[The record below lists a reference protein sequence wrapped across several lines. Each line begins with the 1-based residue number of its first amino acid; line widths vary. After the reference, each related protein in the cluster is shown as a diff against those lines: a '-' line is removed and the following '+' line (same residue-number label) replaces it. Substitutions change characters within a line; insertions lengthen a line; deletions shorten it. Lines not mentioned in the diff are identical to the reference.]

1 MLKLLLCCFAIGTLL
16 SAAAD
21 TPGIQGDW
29 LGTLSFNGVN
39 LRLAFHFKEAAGN
52 LSATMDSLD
61 QGAKG
66 IPVDHV
72 SLKNGKLSLEIMA
85 LHASYTAKLDGNL
98 LKGTFIQGGASLPL
112 ELKQTDEPV
121 VLKRPQ
127 EPKPPLPYVAE
138 EVGYENGDVHLGGT
152 LTKPQGHG
160 PFPAVLLIT
169 GSGQQNRDE
178 EIFGHKPFFVIADY
192 LTRRGIAVLRVDD
205 RGIGKSTGDFRAST
219 TQDFAT
225 DVTAG
230 VNYLLSRSDIDKKHV
245 GLLGHSEGAVIAPMV
260 AAKMPQVAFIV
271 MLAGTAVPGDQVVA
285 DQTYKANILAGATPE
300 QAAQSREFEAKLLT
314 IDKTEADPQ
323 VREQKMLALAAGHP
337 KVEETIKQ
345 QMPAL
350 NSPWYRFFLSYEPRI
365 ALTKVK
371 CPVLALGGS
380 KDQQVDAPLNIPLIQ
395 AALAEGGNPDV
406 TAKIVP
412 GVNHLFQEATTGA
425 VSEYG
430 TIEQTMSPEV
440 LATVAAWIDKR
451 VR

>member
-1 MLKLLLCCFAIGTLL
+1 MVKISIACIVFGILL
-16 SAAAD
+16 SAAE

-39 LRLAFHFKEAAGN
+39 LRLAFHLKETAGA

-72 SLKNGKLSLEIMA
+72 SFKNGKLSLEIVA
-85 LHASYTAKLDGNL
+85 LHASYTGKLDGNL
-98 LKGTFIQGGASLPL
+98 LKGTFTQGGASLPL
-112 ELKQTDEPV
+112 ELKQTTEPV

-127 EPKPPLPYVAE
+127 EPKPPFPYVAE
-138 EVGYENGDVHLGGT
+138 EVGYDNGDGHLGGT
-152 LTKPQGHG
+152 LTKPQGDG

-178 EIFGHKPFFVIADY
+178 EIFGHKPFSVIADY
-192 LTRRGIAVLRVDD
+192 LSRRGIAVLRVDD
-205 RGIGKSTGDFRAST
+205 RGIGKSTGNFRAST
-219 TQDFAT
+219 TEDFAT

-230 VNYLLSRSDIDKKHV
+230 VKYLLSRSDVDKKHV

-260 AAKMPQVAFIV
+260 AAKMPEVAFIV

-300 QAAQSREFEAKLLT
+300 QAAQSRDFEAKLLT
-314 IDKTEADPQ
+314 IDKTETDPQ
-323 VREQKMLALAAGHP
+323 VREKKMLDLAKDDP
-337 KVEETIKQ
+337 NLQSKLKQ

-350 NSPWYRFFLSYEPRI
+350 NSPWYRFFLSYDPRK

-380 KDQQVDAPLNIPLIQ
+380 KDQQVDAQQNIPIIQ
-395 AALAEGGNPDV
+395 AALAEGGNTDV

-412 GVNHLFQEATTGA
+412 GVNHLFQDANTGA

-440 LATVAAWIDKR
+440 LATIAAWVDKR